1 MSLGPRSAPEV
12 TKMTVQTL
20 FGSNETFQI
29 FLTILGIVSSGFLN
43 DELGSNLIIGS
54 GAFNNLVIAA
64 ISICSIPAGQVPS
77 CTVLCCT
84 VLYCTVPCTVQV
96 RRIEGRAV
104 FLVTVLFS
112 LFSLSWLLVI
122 LGVSSPHKV
131 QC

>member
-1 MSLGPRSAPEV
+1 M
-12 TKMTVQTL
+12 
-20 FGSNETFQI
+20 
-29 FLTILGIVSSGFLN
+29 SSGFLN

-84 VLYCTVPCTVQV
+84 ILYCAVLYCTVLYCTVQV